1 MCEFGPRD
9 TCLAKNDDDVDELFI
24 FFFGTR
30 WSAAL
35 QSGSQAVRTRLFI
48 AHPPETKSASARL
61 ISSLTRTD
69 EAAVDCRAEPRPVDD
84 ACTRIHTHDVVRA
97 QTVEPRAL

>member
-9 TCLAKNDDDVDELFI
+9 TCPRRRRDVDELFI

-30 WSAAL
+30 WFAAL

-48 AHPPETKSASARL
+48 AHPRNETDLLADS
-61 ISSLTRTD
+61 RTD
-69 EAAVDCRAEPRPVDD
+69 EAAVDCRAEPRLVDD
-84 ACTRIHTHDVVRA
+84 ACTRIHTRHDTGAR
-97 QTVEPRAL
+97 TVEPRAL

>member
-9 TCLAKNDDDVDELFI
+9 TCLAENDDDVDELFI

-48 AHPPETKSASARL
+48 AHPPKR
-61 ISSLTRTD
+61 D
-69 EAAVDCRAEPRPVDD
+69 
-84 ACTRIHTHDVVRA
+84 
-97 QTVEPRAL
+97 